1 MIKSSKPD
9 KFTAKL
15 YQIFKEE
22 LMLMI
27 LKLFHTIK
35 EGTLWNL
42 VYKTSITLIENLDKD
57 TTKNTI
63 DQFPWST

>member
-1 MIKSSKPD
+1 MKSPEPD

-22 LMLMI
+22 LMLMV

-35 EGTLWNL
+35 EETL
-42 VYKTSITLIENLDKD
+42 
-57 TTKNTI
+57 
-63 DQFPWST
+63 